1 MKHLGKMLILVLAV
15 ALLCGLLCACKK
27 DLPTGET
34 GLPDTG
40 NAAGA
45 GDNAAGT
52 EGNGTGPNENPG
64 GNKGTPGENDGNGG
78 GNTGGNGGGNGGSTV
93 PSNPGKD
100 TDIVLPEIPFHK
112 K

>member
-1 MKHLGKMLILVLAV
+1 MKHLGKMLILVLAF

-64 GNKGTPGENDGNGG
+64 GNTGTPGENDGNGG
-78 GNTGGNGGGNGGSTV
+78 NTGGNGGTV

>member
-45 GDNAAGT
+45 GDNAAGA
-52 EGNGTGPNENPG
+52 GDNGTGPNENPG
-64 GNKGTPGENDGNGG
+64 GNTGTPGENDGNGG
-78 GNTGGNGGGNGGSTV
+78 GTV

>member
-40 NAAGA
+40 DAAGA
-45 GDNAAGT
+45 GDSAVVVNLGFRHYACT
-52 EGNGTGPNENPG
+52 SLRRV
-64 GNKGTPGENDGNGG
+64 K
-78 GNTGGNGGGNGGSTV
+78 
-93 PSNPGKD
+93 
-100 TDIVLPEIPFHK
+100 
-112 K
+112 

>member
-40 NAAGA
+40 DAAGA

-64 GNKGTPGENDGNGG
+64 GNTGTPGENDGNGG
-78 GNTGGNGGGNGGSTV
+78 GTV

>member
-40 NAAGA
+40 NAAG
-45 GDNAAGT
+45 T

-78 GNTGGNGGGNGGSTV
+78 GNTGGNGGGTV

>member
-1 MKHLGKMLILVLAV
+1 MKHLGKMLVLVLAV

-64 GNKGTPGENDGNGG
+64 GNTGTPGENDGNGG
-78 GNTGGNGGGNGGSTV
+78 NTGGNGGGTV

>member
-1 MKHLGKMLILVLAV
+1 MKHLGKMLVLVLAF

-40 NAAGA
+40 NAAG
-45 GDNAAGT
+45 T

-64 GNKGTPGENDGNGG
+64 GNTGTPGENDGNGG
-78 GNTGGNGGGNGGSTV
+78 GNTGGNGGGTV

>member
-64 GNKGTPGENDGNGG
+64 GNTGTPGENDGNGG
-78 GNTGGNGGGNGGSTV
+78 GNGGGTV

>member
-78 GNTGGNGGGNGGSTV
+78 GNGGGTV

>member
-64 GNKGTPGENDGNGG
+64 GNTGTPGENDGNGG
-78 GNTGGNGGGNGGSTV
+78 GNTGGTV

>member
-1 MKHLGKMLILVLAV
+1 MKHLGKMIILVLAF

-40 NAAGA
+40 DAAGA

-64 GNKGTPGENDGNGG
+64 GNTGTPGENDGNGG
-78 GNTGGNGGGNGGSTV
+78 GNTGGNGGGTV

>member
-64 GNKGTPGENDGNGG
+64 GNTGTPGENDGNGG
-78 GNTGGNGGGNGGSTV
+78 GGNTGGNGGGTV

>member
-40 NAAGA
+40 DAAGA

-64 GNKGTPGENDGNGG
+64 GNTGTPGENDGNGG
-78 GNTGGNGGGNGGSTV
+78 GNTGGTV